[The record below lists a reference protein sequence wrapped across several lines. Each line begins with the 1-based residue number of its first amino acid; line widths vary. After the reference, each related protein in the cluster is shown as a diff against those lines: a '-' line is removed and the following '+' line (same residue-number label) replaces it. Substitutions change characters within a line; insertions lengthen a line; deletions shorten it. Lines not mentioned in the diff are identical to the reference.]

1 MKLFSATLSTETNT
15 FTPLPTGRHAFT
27 RERPLLRGT
36 ASRTPAGLANLAL
49 IEWCRL
55 AERDG
60 HTVVESI
67 CASAEPGGVTVRAI
81 YEELRAMLVEDLRA
95 ALPVDGVLLKLHG
108 AMVAEG
114 YDDCEGDVIAHVREI
129 VGPGVPIGVELDLH
143 CHLTETIRT
152 NADVVITYKEYPH
165 TDIVE
170 RAREV
175 YALVVAAA
183 EGKIRP
189 VVAFHDLRMVSMW
202 RTPVEPARS
211 IVARMTEMEGK
222 DGILSVSFGH
232 GFPWGD
238 VPDQGAKTVVV
249 ADGDP
254 AKAERAAAE
263 LARLIWDTRE
273 ASITP
278 HDSIDA
284 GIDAA
289 LAAPSGPVVLA
300 DVADN
305 AGAGA
310 PSDST
315 FVLRRLVERGVKGAA
330 IGCIWDPVAVLIC
343 QEAGI
348 GATLKLRI
356 GGKAGTVSGDPVD
369 LTVTVRGLADEH
381 SQTGLS
387 GGRMRFGPSAWVE
400 ADGIHI
406 ILITVRC
413 QVLAPDAFTGIG
425 CTLDDKRVVV
435 VKSIQHFYGNFV
447 PIAKEIRYVAAPGA
461 VGPDFAAIPYERFT
475 RLYWPRVAD
484 PFAAG

>member
-27 RERPLLRGT
+27 RERPLLRGA

-114 YDDCEGDVIAHVREI
+114 YDDCEGDVIAHVRKI

-238 VPDQGAKTVVV
+238 VPDQGARTVVV
-249 ADGDP
+249 ADGDL
-254 AKAERAAAE
+254 AKAERAAAD
-263 LARLIWDTRE
+263 LARLIWVTRE

-315 FVLRRLVERGVKGAA
+315 FVLRRLVERGVTGAA
-330 IGCIWDPVAVLIC
+330 LGCIWDPVAVLIC
-343 QEAGI
+343 HEAGI

-387 GGRMRFGPSAWVE
+387 GGRMRFGASAWVE

-406 ILITVRC
+406 ILISVRC

-425 CTLDDKRVVV
+425 CTLEDKRIVV

-447 PIAKEIRYVAAPGA
+447 PVAKEIRYLAAPGA

-475 RLYWPRVAD
+475 RPYWPRVAD
-484 PFAAG
+484 PFAAE